1 MKLPEKT
8 IIDQWYC
15 EPVVFRLM
23 HENRWSK
30 KYATQWFQ
38 DFMRWLY
45 TATRYKAETKRSFS
59 MDGLSYLDDVWH
71 AYILHT
77 ELYFQMSR
85 ELFDEPY
92 IHHAPANPFV
102 EASLPT
108 DVFESQLMALLNDW
122 GEDYVDRVY
131 AYGADLS
138 DLSDA
143 AAIPS
148 H

>member
-1 MKLPEKT
+1 
-8 IIDQWYC
+8 
-15 EPVVFRLM
+15 
-23 HENRWSK
+23 
-30 KYATQWFQ
+30 
-38 DFMRWLY
+38 
-45 TATRYKAETKRSFS
+45 

-92 IHHAPANPFV
+92 IHHTPANPFV
-102 EASLPT
+102 GGSLPN

-122 GEDYVDRVY
+122 GEGYVDRVY

-138 DLSDA
+138 DLTEGV
-143 AAIPS
+143 AIPS